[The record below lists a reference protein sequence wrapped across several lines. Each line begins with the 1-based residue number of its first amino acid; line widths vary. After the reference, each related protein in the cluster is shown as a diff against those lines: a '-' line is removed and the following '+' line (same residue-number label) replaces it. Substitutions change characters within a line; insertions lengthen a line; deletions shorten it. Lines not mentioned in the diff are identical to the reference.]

1 MFATWHVRGAS
12 AARPV
17 LAAVAVLALAASG
30 CDSAGSSAAELRRD
44 PASSS
49 AVPSPRT
56 DTSTPP
62 TASPRPSGAG
72 NPSASLLPAPPG
84 TKLPMP
90 PLPTG
95 GAFHTV
101 GPEDAG
107 RTVSLKVGDRLDVVL
122 PGARLGPR
130 WVLQSYPRTVLRA
143 DIGASTFGLF
153 RFVAAARG
161 GGPVIFARFGCDP
174 RYERPC
180 IERPPPID
188 PDQRSADETFTIRVQ
203 VG

>member
-1 MFATWHVRGAS
+1 VFAERQVPGAFAVR
-12 AARPV
+12 PI

-30 CDSAGSSAAELRRD
+30 CDSGGSSAAELRPD

-49 AVPSPRT
+49 AVPSPA
-56 DTSTPP
+56 DISTPSTP
-62 TASPRPSGAG
+62 APRPSGRG
-72 NPSASLLPAPPG
+72 LPSASAVPAPPG
-84 TKLPMP
+84 TKAPAP

-95 GAFHTV
+95 GPVRTV

-107 RTVSLKVGDRLDVVL
+107 RTVSLKVGDRLDVTL

-130 WVLQSYPRTVLRA
+130 WVLQSYPQTVLRA

-153 RFVAAARG
+153 RFVAVARG
-161 GGPVIFARFGCDP
+161 AGPVIFARFGCDP

-188 PDQRSADETFTIRVQ
+188 PDQRSADETFMIRVQ
-203 VG
+203 VS